1 MWGRNLILIVS
12 VICTV
17 WVDGAFC
24 VPARRGR
31 ASVGAGGTSSAVA
44 PKTTSA
50 RAAVNSRSGG
60 TKSTTASASKTT
72 SARAAVKNTA
82 TAPKAP
88 TVAARAATTQKV
100 IGGGTKVAVAA
111 SNTVVGDECQNL
123 YNACMDTFCV
133 VDNFDG
139 GRCVCS
145 DKYRTFDKLWTEI
158 DDLNAQAYK
167 LQTVGVET
175 IEAVVTKNP
184 GLQIQTYTSE
194 RKQEIKSALQ
204 NGEIGGVMRSNSHD
218 ICMTQIKKCDDKADI
233 LSAMYSGQINSDCI
247 AYENSLKKLKSDAK
261 QRMQQA
267 EGNLQQIALD
277 SAKSANKYDLGQ
289 CTIKFRECMSGKDAC
304 GADFTGCVDV
314 VEQTK
319 TRIRG
324 DVPEDLFVIP
334 GTTANLTISKSMYDS
349 LSAKSVMCQ
358 SVLEN
363 CVKVKDNVF
372 NSFLRDAYPQLMMA
386 ENMAES
392 NARQNCIK
400 NVSDCF
406 LNACRDNIDPNDKD
420 SYDACLTRPEMM
432 LSFCKPQL
440 DVCGVDS
447 SNAKN
452 TQRSEIW
459 DFVLARLSS
468 MKVDACTNDLKNCLM
483 DEGRCGADYS
493 KCVGLSTE
501 QIIRMCPYDKLVG
514 CKSVYDAELKTD
526 EVYANL
532 TNVVQGIVLNIDN
545 EMLTTC
551 QAAVDAAAIRVCGEN
566 LECGDMVNLDQIGTT
581 SLEYKI
587 CEYKIVDNDVVFTDN
602 CHADQSSIPDVD
614 LGRVEYSAS
623 GELGP
628 VVPYTVL
635 IDVPIYWESISVG
648 LDGKFVGL
656 DDYMTKLEERQAF
669 MTDVQKDR
677 MRNELHY
684 LKNGLENIILA
695 IESDPI
701 VNACMNGRKINGYDF
716 KKVARFPNITQ
727 STRALIATKL
737 LNRAKKNYYA
747 KYDGYNERQLKDF
760 IKIAERQTAIKGENF
775 KDKHREI
782 ARQSCVSLAEMSV
795 LPKSPE
801 PPASVGGGILL
812 GVILAMV
819 IVAVCV
825 LTAGGGAAAIGAVA
839 GTAGASL
846 GSTAAGTTITTTV
859 LGSTLSTVTVTA
871 GGGAMVTGVT
881 TGMAAAG
888 IAGIVAGTVG
898 AAGAIAAAGLAIND
912 TINKHETYDATFL
925 NELKGEHQVEYWN
938 YKEEITTVF
947 NPTDLTCEKCTV
959 STHCAKTKAPMFGP
973 QYCEEWEESL
983 PKKCTTIEF

>member
-1 MWGRNLILIVS
+1 M
-12 VICTV
+12 
-17 WVDGAFC
+17 
-24 VPARRGR
+24 
-31 ASVGAGGTSSAVA
+31 
-44 PKTTSA
+44 
-50 RAAVNSRSGG
+50 
-60 TKSTTASASKTT
+60 
-72 SARAAVKNTA
+72 
-82 TAPKAP
+82 
-88 TVAARAATTQKV
+88 
-100 IGGGTKVAVAA
+100 
-111 SNTVVGDECQNL
+111 
-123 YNACMDTFCV
+123 
-133 VDNFDG
+133 
-139 GRCVCS
+139 
-145 DKYRTFDKLWTEI
+145 
-158 DDLNAQAYK
+158 
-167 LQTVGVET
+167 
-175 IEAVVTKNP
+175 
-184 GLQIQTYTSE
+184 
-194 RKQEIKSALQ
+194 
-204 NGEIGGVMRSNSHD
+204 
-218 ICMTQIKKCDDKADI
+218 
-233 LSAMYSGQINSDCI
+233 
-247 AYENSLKKLKSDAK
+247 
-261 QRMQQA
+261 
-267 EGNLQQIALD
+267 
-277 SAKSANKYDLGQ
+277 
-289 CTIKFRECMSGKDAC
+289 
-304 GADFTGCVDV
+304 
-314 VEQTK
+314 
-319 TRIRG
+319 
-324 DVPEDLFVIP
+324 
-334 GTTANLTISKSMYDS
+334 
-349 LSAKSVMCQ
+349 
-358 SVLEN
+358 
-363 CVKVKDNVF
+363 
-372 NSFLRDAYPQLMMA
+372 
-386 ENMAES
+386 
-392 NARQNCIK
+392 
-400 NVSDCF
+400 
-406 LNACRDNIDPNDKD
+406 
-420 SYDACLTRPEMM
+420 
-432 LSFCKPQL
+432 
-440 DVCGVDS
+440 
-447 SNAKN
+447 
-452 TQRSEIW
+452 
-459 DFVLARLSS
+459 
-468 MKVDACTNDLKNCLM
+468 
-483 DEGRCGADYS
+483 
-493 KCVGLSTE
+493 
-501 QIIRMCPYDKLVG
+501 
-514 CKSVYDAELKTD
+514 
-526 EVYANL
+526 
-532 TNVVQGIVLNIDN
+532 
-545 EMLTTC
+545 C

-587 CEYKIVDNDVVFTDN
+587 CEYQIVGNDVVFTDN

-782 ARQSCVSLAEMSV
+782 ARQSCVSLAEMSL

-825 LTAGGGAAAIGAVA
+825 LTAGGGAAAIGASA
-839 GTAGASL
+839 GWISSAS
-846 GSTAAGTTITTTV
+846 GSISTGSMLSSIAAGTTIME
-859 LGSTLSTVTVTA
+859 GVTA
-871 GGGAMVTGVT
+871 
-881 TGMAAAG
+881 GMAAAG
-888 IAGIVAGTVG
+888 ITGIVAGTVG

-912 TINKHETYDATFL
+912 TINKHETYDATFV